1 MIYFSL
7 NSCTYTVFN
16 KKCMKRYFL
25 ALFICLFSMT
35 MAGYGNGDTTF
46 RIRGFHLDLRIQVM
60 KMQALKGFVKSLSEN
75 GINTLLL
82 EWEATYPFQQH
93 RVISNQYAYSRE
105 EVRSF
110 IAYCNQLKIDVIP
123 LQQSFGHVEYILRHA
138 RYAQLRED
146 EKDYSQVN
154 PTKER
159 ECRAL
164 FADLYKDLISTHT
177 SQYIHIG
184 GDETM
189 LLGHSP
195 ASRKKADSLGMS
207 RLYGDYIRML
217 CELVVSLGKRPIVW
231 ADIALKYPDA
241 LKNLPKETIFLDWNY
256 GWALDRFGDH
266 RKLQESGFEIWG
278 APAIRSGPDNYFLAS
293 WRTHFNNIATFI
305 PQARALNY
313 KGMIMTSWSTSGV
326 YSPIFECYADPVDLK
341 AIRRVYPQI
350 GFNLLINAYFEALKT
365 DKALDITSFVRQYC
379 GKNYSFNAAQS
390 DALLQAIST
399 APYEVKDGKVT
410 GAGITL
416 DALRDSIAAAQKTL
430 HSLSLSIR
438 STEFQ
443 HYLLMTNIRSFYL
456 TCQWIE
462 AEMNKPDYTPEKRL
476 QLLKTLTDLHPEK
489 LDAQF
494 IALNRDTYY
503 LSELKA
509 ENEVRNT
516 RYNHL
521 KAILEHRN
529 D

>member
-1 MIYFSL
+1 
-7 NSCTYTVFN
+7 
-16 KKCMKRYFL
+16 MKRYFL
-25 ALFICLFSMT
+25 ALFICLSCITMT
-35 MAGYGNGDTTF
+35 AYANSDSTF
-46 RIRGFHLDLRIQVM
+46 QVRGFHLDLRIQIM
-60 KMQALKGFVKSLSEN
+60 KMPALKAFAKSLSEN

-93 RVISNQYAYSRE
+93 RVICNQYVYTRE
-105 EVRSF
+105 EVKSF

-123 LQQSFGHVEYILRHA
+123 LQQSFGHVEYILRHS
-138 RYAQLRED
+138 RYAHLRED
-146 EKDYSQVN
+146 DRDYSQVN
-154 PTKER
+154 PTKEK
-159 ECRAL
+159 ECREL
-164 FADLYKDLISTHT
+164 FADLYKDLIATHT

-195 ASRKKADSLGMS
+195 ASRKKVDSLGMS

-217 CELVVSLGKRPIVW
+217 CELVVSLGKRPVVW

-241 LKNLPKETIFLDWNY
+241 LKDLPKETIFLDWNY

-266 RKLQESGFEIWG
+266 KRLQESGFEIWG

-293 WRTHFNNIATFI
+293 WNTHFKNIETFI
-305 PQARALNY
+305 PQARTLNY

-350 GFNLLINAYFEALKT
+350 GFNLLIEAYFEALKAN
-365 DKALDITSFVRQYC
+365 KILDTRSFVRQYC
-379 GKNYSFNAAQS
+379 AKKYGFNSVQS
-390 DALLQAIST
+390 DAFLQAITT

-410 GAGITL
+410 GTNITI
-416 DALRDSIAAAQKTL
+416 DALRDSIAAARRTL
-430 HSLSLSIR
+430 YNLSLSTK
-438 STEFQ
+438 STAFQ
-443 HYLLMTNIRSFYL
+443 HYLLMADIRSFYL
-456 TCQWIE
+456 TCEWVE
-462 AEMNKPDYTPEKRL
+462 AEMNKADYSPEKRS
-476 QLLKTLTDLHPEK
+476 QLLKKLTDLHPEK
-489 LDAQF
+489 LDARF

-503 LSELKA
+503 LSELKT

-521 KAILEHRN
+521 KAILENRN

>member
-1 MIYFSL
+1 
-7 NSCTYTVFN
+7 
-16 KKCMKRYFL
+16 MKRYFFAFL
-25 ALFICLFSMT
+25 ISLTCITCYAK
-35 MAGYGNGDTTF
+35 GDTTF
-46 RIRGFHLDLRIQVM
+46 QIRGFHLDMRIQVM
-60 KMQALKGFVKSLSEN
+60 KMPALKAFAKSLSEN
-75 GINTLLL
+75 GINTLLV

-93 RVISNQYAYSRE
+93 SVISNQYAYTRE
-105 EVRSF
+105 EVKSF

-123 LQQSFGHVEYILRHA
+123 LQQSFGHVEYILRHS

-146 EKDYSQVN
+146 DKDYSQVN
-154 PTKER
+154 PTKEK
-159 ECRAL
+159 ECSAL
-164 FADLYKDLISTHT
+164 FADLYKDLIATHT

-217 CELVVSLGKRPIVW
+217 CELVVSLGKRPVVW
-231 ADIALKYPDA
+231 ADIALKYPGA
-241 LKNLPKETIFLDWNY
+241 LKDLPKETIFLDWNY

-266 RKLQESGFEIWG
+266 KKLQESGFEIWG

-293 WRTHFNNIATFI
+293 WRTHFKNIETFI

-313 KGMIMTSWSTSGV
+313 KGIIMTSWSTSGV

-341 AIRRVYPQI
+341 AVRRVYPQI

-365 DKALDITSFVRQYC
+365 DKALDTKAFVRQYC
-379 GKNYSFNAAQS
+379 QRKYGFNTTQS
-390 DALLQAIST
+390 DAFLQAISS
-399 APYEVKDGKVT
+399 APYEVKDGKVSGT
-410 GAGITL
+410 DLSI
-416 DALRDSIAAAQKTL
+416 DALRDSIIAAQKTL
-430 HSLSLSIR
+430 YNLALSTKSG
-438 STEFQ
+438 EFQ
-443 HYLLMTNIRSFYL
+443 HYLLMADIRSFYI
-456 TCQWIE
+456 TCRWIE
-462 AEMNKPDYTPEKRL
+462 AAMNKADYSPEKRL
-476 QLLKTLTDLHPEK
+476 KLAKILADLHPEK
-489 LDAQF
+489 LDARF

-503 LSELKA
+503 LSELQT

-521 KAILEHRN
+521 KAILEKRN